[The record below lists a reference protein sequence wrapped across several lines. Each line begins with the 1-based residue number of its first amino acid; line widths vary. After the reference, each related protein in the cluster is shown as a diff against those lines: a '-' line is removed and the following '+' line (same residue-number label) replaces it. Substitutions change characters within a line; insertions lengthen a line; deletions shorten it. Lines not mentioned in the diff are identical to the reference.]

1 MELVEHLRH
10 LESTLPEGV
19 DISARIKKIELAEK
33 MGASTFELLMQL
45 LLDFEPIR
53 IENPTK
59 YDEIRQFLAQLGEH
73 LEGKQRF
80 VWERIFPH
88 TEEGSDDEA

>member
-19 DISARIKKIELAEK
+19 DISDRIEKIELAEK

-45 LLDFEPIR
+45 VLDFEPTR

-59 YDEIRQFLAQLGEH
+59 YDEIRPFLAKLGEH

-80 VWERIFPH
+80 VWEKIFPH